1 MFSNFHR
8 KKLDELLSAARHNLS
23 SRINDSL
30 ITNAYRFALEA
41 HKNDKRAS
49 GEPYITHPYEV
60 AMILCKEI
68 PIDDVTIAS
77 ALLHDVVEDTKFTVK
92 DIEAEFG
99 NQVAELVNGA
109 TQIEGIFENYEVR
122 AVESYKKLLL
132 SMTSDV
138 RIIIIKFADRIHN
151 LRTLEF
157 LSPARQ
163 YRIAKET
170 LEIFAPFANRFGL
183 SAIKT
188 ELEDLSF
195 KYLDRKTYDELAKKL
210 KEKKREREKFINKF
224 VEPIKETLKK
234 EGFKFEVYGRAKHLY
249 SIYRKLQTRVKS
261 FDEIYDLFAVRIILD
276 TENKYDCYSVLGM
289 LSEIYTAVPERI
301 KDYISLPKKNGYRSI
316 HTTVLSNE
324 GKLVEVQI
332 RTREMHE
339 VAEKGIAAHWKYKE
353 GMKLTDQ
360 NLEEWMKWI
369 RETIENAAK
378 DEVPS
383 DELLESFKLNLY
395 QDELYCFTPKGDL
408 IILPQGATTLDFA
421 FEIHTEIGIHTIG
434 GKVNG
439 KIVSLD
445 TPLKSGSQIEILTSK
460 NQTPKRDWEKFV
472 ITNKAK
478 QDIKKYFNTERRLI
492 SSKGK
497 ELVEK
502 KFKKH
507 KIHINE
513 DDLQKV
519 IKKFRY
525 KYLSDYYFDIAKN
538 ESKLDEL
545 INYLE
550 DKSRNI
556 YELQKNESN
565 KPPEES
571 EILEKFVETARA
583 TSDGISIGKDGD
595 MTYIKGLKYEFAKCC
610 NPIPGDEV
618 IGYISHNEG
627 IKIHRKSCNN
637 IVNLFLMDP
646 NRIVEV
652 NWGEAGITDFTGGV
666 KLIGEDI
673 PGLLNEIT
681 EVISKS
687 FKRNIRSVNIF
698 TKGSLFEGTIIFTVE
713 NVKQLT
719 SIIEKLSSHKG
730 IISASRIHS

>member
-8 KKLDELLSAARHNLS
+8 KKLDELISTAKRNLPS
-23 SRINDSL
+23 KVNESL

-60 AMILCKEI
+60 SMIIAREI

-77 ALLHDVVEDTKFTVK
+77 ALLHDVVEDTKFTIK

-99 NQVAELVNGA
+99 KQVAELVDGA
-109 TQIEGIFENYEVR
+109 TQIEGIFENYEVK

-138 RIIIIKFADRIHN
+138 RIIILKFADRLHN

-157 LSPARQ
+157 LPPARQ

-183 SAIKT
+183 SAIKS

-210 KEKKREREKFINKF
+210 KEKKRERDKFINKF
-224 VEPIKETLKK
+224 IEPIKETLKK
-234 EGFKFEVYGRAKHLY
+234 EGFKFEIYGRAKHLY

-316 HTTVLSNE
+316 HTTVISND

-353 GMKLTDQ
+353 GMKVTDE
-360 NLEEWMKWI
+360 NLEQWMKWI

-378 DEVPS
+378 EEVPS
-383 DELLESFKLNLY
+383 EELFESFKLNLY
-395 QDELYCFTPKGDL
+395 QDEIYCFTPKGDL
-408 IILPQGATTLDFA
+408 IILPQGAAILDFA
-421 FEIHTEIGIHTIG
+421 FEIHTEIGLHTIG

-439 KIVSLD
+439 KIVSID
-445 TPLKSGSQIEILTSK
+445 TTLKSGSQVEILTSK

-497 ELVEK
+497 ELLEK

-507 KIHINE
+507 KIHISE

-525 KYLSDYYFDIAKN
+525 KYLSDFYFDIAKD
-538 ESKLDEL
+538 EVKLEEL
-545 INYLE
+545 INYIE
-550 DKSRNI
+550 DKSKQI
-556 YELQKNESN
+556 SELKNENAKNSAEN
-565 KPPEES
+565 
-571 EILEKFVETARA
+571 EILEKFVETARS
-583 TSDGISIGKDGD
+583 TSEGISVGKDGD

-618 IGYISHNEG
+618 IGYISQVEG
-627 IKIHRKSCNN
+627 IKIHRKNCNN
-637 IVNLFLMDP
+637 IVNLYLMDP
-646 NRIVEV
+646 NRIIDV
-652 NWGEAGITDFTGGV
+652 NWGEAGISDFTGGV
-666 KLIGEDI
+666 KLIGEDM

-681 EVISKS
+681 EVISKN

-713 NVKQLT
+713 NVKQLN

-730 IISASRIHS
+730 IISVTRIHS